1 MPKPKTHKA
10 LSKRLKLTKTGKM
23 MMRAGGQGHFNARE
37 SSKTTTNKRV
47 NVQFSDAMRR
57 NVKGLL
63 PHHGV

>member
-37 SSKTTTNKRV
+37 SGKTTLNKRR
-47 NVQFSDAMRR
+47 NTTMSDAMRR